1 MSLCL
6 PCDGASSSGREVTD
20 LIEELSMVNP
30 TASNQLAH
38 VEVELF
44 LFSLRPLGRNET
56 CRCIAGAGGSEAS
69 LPLASDVLAD
79 SSQLA
84 LRG

>member
-6 PCDGASSSGREVTD
+6 PCDGASSSGRGVPD

-30 TASNQLAH
+30 AALAH

-56 CRCIAGAGGSEAS
+56 CRCIVGAGGSEAS

-79 SSQLA
+79 SS
-84 LRG
+84 